1 MSKTASRI
9 ALAAGVLVLIVAI
22 AAFAVLGRLGRW
34 IERGVESAGPTITG
48 TEVTLGSANVSIF
61 SGEGAL
67 RNLHIGN
74 PKGYSSDRAF
84 DLDKIAVAVD
94 LKSVTQ
100 DVIHIRSVVV
110 DAPRLVAEFD
120 AAGRS
125 NLNQILDHVRAASR
139 GGGAKGKGGDDA
151 QTRMII
157 DEFRFENAEV
167 HALAPAFDLDKALKL
182 PPVVLKGLGAKQG
195 GAAASDIA
203 QQVMR
208 PIIEAAVQA
217 AMKEYVA
224 AQRAKLGQKAE
235 EKLMDKLFSK

>member
-1 MSKTASRI
+1 MSKIASRVAI
-9 ALAAGVLVLIVAI
+9 AAGVLVLIIGVA
-22 AAFAVLGRLGRW
+22 AYVVLGRLGRI
-34 IERGVESAGPTITG
+34 IEDGVETAGPKITG

-61 SGEGAL
+61 SGQGAL
-67 RNLHIGN
+67 RSLHIGN
-74 PKGYSSDRAF
+74 PKGYSSDEAF
-84 DLDKIAVAVD
+84 DLGKIAVTVD

-100 DVIHIRSVVV
+100 DVIHIRSLVVE
-110 DAPRLVAEFD
+110 APQLVAEFD

-125 NLNQILDHVRAASR
+125 NLNQILEHVRGASR
-139 GGGAKGKGGDDA
+139 GGASGKEGGGSA

-157 DEFRFENAEV
+157 DEFRFEGAEV
-167 HALAPAFDLDKALKL
+167 HALAPAFDLDKTLKL

-203 QQVMR
+203 QQVLR

-224 AQRAKLGQKAE
+224 AQRAKLGAKAE